1 MPRTEPTG
9 HHANIDKAWAIQVTA
24 IYQRD
29 GAVALTRSQIF
40 DPMIELH
47 ELLSWAKDFE
57 ELGIEFIRLEIDPTK
72 SRGGG

>member
-1 MPRTEPTG
+1 MPKAELTR
-9 HHANIDKAWAIQVTA
+9 HHADVDKARVVQVTA

-29 GAVALTRSQIF
+29 GAVAVTRSQIF

-57 ELGIEFIRLEIDPTK
+57 ELGIKFIRLEIEPTK
-72 SRGGG
+72 GMGGG